1 MLGCDLL
8 IDMHLIQE
16 DSAAVFLNDI
26 DAIADITV
34 VSLELTVSASMLV
47 QNCGYGT
54 GDQHETA
61 PKQNRQMS
69 DNFTK

>member
-1 MLGCDLL
+1 
-8 IDMHLIQE
+8 MHLIQE
-16 DSAAVFLNDI
+16 DTAAVFLNDI
-26 DAIADITV
+26 DAIADIKV

-61 PKQNRQMS
+61 PKQNR
-69 DNFTK
+69 